1 MTALTAIFTDHANSV
16 SDCLNRAS
24 SIADYAGCV
33 SSIVWSPYLLLFLL
47 GLGVY
52 LSIGLRGI
60 SLRWIPRSLAL
71 LWRGRKSNAAGDI
84 TPFQSLM
91 TALSST
97 VGTGNI
103 AGVAGAIAL
112 GGPGAIF
119 WMWITALMGM
129 ATKYAECLLGVHF
142 REENALG
149 QYVGGPM
156 YYIKNGL
163 GKGWGWLAVLFA
175 VCAAVTAFGIGNA
188 VQANEVTNALIN
200 TFQLGDLHNSTLRLG
215 IGIAIAAL
223 VGSVILGGIRRIG
236 AVAAKLVP
244 LMALCYIGGA
254 VLILL
259 LNADRLPAAFALI
272 IDGAFNGTAAAGG
285 FAGAAIQKA
294 VQMGIARGV
303 FSNESGMGSAPIA
316 HAAAQTSDP
325 VQQASIAMLG
335 TFIDTI
341 IVCSMTALVIIVS
354 GVWSSG
360 DSGAVLSA
368 SAFAAGMPGGD
379 YIVTFGLAIFAFTT
393 LIGWS
398 YYGERC
404 IEFLLGARAIIP
416 YRIAWVVVI
425 PLGAY
430 QKQNLVWTLADILN
444 GLMVFP
450 NLIALTLLSPVV
462 FKLTRDYQRRQ
473 RTA

>member
-1 MTALTAIFTDHANSV
+1 MNSFFAVFSVHATKV
-16 SDCLNRAS
+16 SGCLNQAAS
-24 SIADYAGCV
+24 AGDYISCGV
-33 SSIVWSPYLLLFLL
+33 SIVWSPYLLIFLFSL
-47 GLGVY
+47 GIY

-60 SLRWIPRSLAL
+60 SLRWIPRSLVL
-71 LWRGRKSNAAGDI
+71 LWQGRNSNAEGDI

-103 AGVAGAIAL
+103 AGVAGAIAI

-119 WMWITALMGM
+119 WMWITALIGM
-129 ATKYAECLLGVHF
+129 ATKYSESLLGVHF
-142 REENALG
+142 REKNSLG
-149 QYVGGPM
+149 KHVGGPM

-163 GKGWGWLAVLFA
+163 GKNWMWLAVLFA
-175 VCAAVTAFGIGNA
+175 FFGSLTAFGIGNA
-188 VQANEVTNALIN
+188 VQANEVTNSVIK
-200 TFQLGDLHNSTLRLG
+200 TFGLGSLDDGSLRLS
-215 IGIAIAAL
+215 IGIAMAVL
-223 VGSVILGGIRRIG
+223 VGSVILGGINRIG

-244 LMALCYIGGA
+244 LMAFFYVAGA
-254 VLILL
+254 LLILG
-259 LNADRLPAAFALI
+259 LNVDKLPAAFALI
-272 IDGAFNGTAAAGG
+272 FDSAFNGTAAAGG

-341 IVCSMTALVIIVS
+341 IICTMTALVIVVT
-354 GVWSSG
+354 GAWSSG
-360 DSGAVLSA
+360 ESGAVLSA

-379 YIVTFGLAIFAFTT
+379 YIVTIGLAVFAFTT

-404 IEFLLGARAIIP
+404 IEFLFGPKAITP
-416 YRIAWVVVI
+416 YRVAWIIVI

-430 QKQNLVWTLADILN
+430 QKQGLIWNMADILN

-450 NLIALTLLSPVV
+450 NLIAVALLSPVV
-462 FKLTRDYQRRQ
+462 FKLTREYIAKQN
-473 RTA
+473 TK

>member
-1 MTALTAIFTDHANSV
+1 MNSFFTIFSDHATSV
-16 SDCLNRAS
+16 GDCLGSATRAGDF
-24 SIADYAGCV
+24 IGCGV
-33 SSIVWSPYLLLFLL
+33 SIVWSPYLLIFLFSL
-47 GLGVY
+47 GIY

-60 SLRWIPRSLAL
+60 SLRWIPRSFAL
-71 LWRGRKSNAAGDI
+71 LWQGRKSTEEGDI

-103 AGVAGAIAL
+103 AGVAGAIAI

-119 WMWITALMGM
+119 WMWITALIGM
-129 ATKYAECLLGVHF
+129 ATKYSESLLGVHF
-142 REENALG
+142 REKNSLG
-149 QYVGGPM
+149 KHVGGPM

-163 GKGWGWLAVLFA
+163 GDNWMWLAVLFA
-175 VCAAVTAFGIGNA
+175 FFGAVTALGIGNA
-188 VQANEVTNALIN
+188 VQANEVTNSVIN
-200 TFQLGDLHNSTLRLG
+200 TFSLGSLDDTTLRLG
-215 IGIAIAAL
+215 VGITLSVL
-223 VGSVILGGIRRIG
+223 VGSVILGGISRIG

-244 LMALCYIGGA
+244 LMAFFYIAGA
-254 VLILL
+254 LLILG
-259 LNADRLPAAFALI
+259 LNADKLPAAFALI
-272 IDGAFNGTAAAGG
+272 FDSAFNGTAAAGG
-285 FAGAAIQKA
+285 LAGAAIQKA

-341 IVCSMTALVIIVS
+341 IICTMTALVIVVT
-354 GVWSSG
+354 GAWSNG
-360 DSGAVLSA
+360 ESGAILSA

-379 YIVTFGLAIFAFTT
+379 YIVTIGLAIFAFTT

-404 IEFLLGARAIIP
+404 IEFLFGPKAITP
-416 YRIAWVVVI
+416 YRLAWVIVI

-430 QKQNLVWTLADILN
+430 QKQGLIWNLADILN

-450 NLIALTLLSPVV
+450 NLIAVALLSPVV
-462 FKLTRDYQRRQ
+462 FKLTREYIAKQNSK
-473 RTA
+473 

>member
-1 MTALTAIFTDHANSV
+1 MLAF
-16 SDCLNRAS
+16 
-24 SIADYAGCV
+24 
-33 SSIVWSPYLLLFLL
+33 LF

-60 SLRWIPRSLAL
+60 SIRWIPRSIAL
-71 LWRGRKSNAAGDI
+71 LWKGRHSTAEGDI

-103 AGVAGAIAL
+103 AGVAGAIAI

-119 WMWITALMGM
+119 WMWVTALIGM

-142 REENALG
+142 RETGNNG
-149 QYVGGPM
+149 RHVGGPM

-163 GKGWGWLAVLFA
+163 GKNWMWLAVLFA
-175 VCAAVTAFGIGNA
+175 FFGSVTALGIGNA
-188 VQANEVTNALIN
+188 VQANEVTNAAIK
-200 TFQLGDLHNSTLRLG
+200 TFNLGSTDDTTLRLI
-215 IGIAIAAL
+215 IGLVISAL
-223 VGSVILGGIRRIG
+223 VGSVILGGITRIG
-236 AVAAKLVP
+236 SVAAKLVP
-244 LMALCYIGGA
+244 LMAFFYIGGA
-254 VLILL
+254 LLILA
-259 LNADRLPAAFALI
+259 LNADKLPAAFALI
-272 IDGAFNGTAAAGG
+272 IDSAFNGTAAAGG

-303 FSNESGMGSAPIA
+303 FSNESGMGSAPMA
-316 HAAAQTSDP
+316 HAAAQTSNP

-341 IVCSMTALVIIVS
+341 IVCSMTALVIVVT
-354 GVWSSG
+354 GTWSSG
-360 DSGAVLSA
+360 ESGAVLST

-379 YIVTFGLAIFAFTT
+379 YIVTIGLAVFAFTT

-404 IEFLLGARAIIP
+404 IEFLFGPKAITP
-416 YRIAWVVVI
+416 YRIAWVIVI

-430 QKQNLVWTLADILN
+430 QKQAIIWTLADILN
-444 GLMVFP
+444 GFDGLP
-450 NLIALTLLSPVV
+450 KPDCRSSAKPGCI
-462 FKLTRDYQRRQ
+462 
-473 RTA
+473 

>member
-1 MTALTAIFTDHANSV
+1 MNSFFTVFSDHANQV
-16 SDCLNRAS
+16 SSCLAKAAS
-24 SIADYAGCV
+24 AGDFIGCGV
-33 SSIVWSPYLLLFLL
+33 SIVWSPYLLIFLFSL
-47 GLGVY
+47 GIY

-71 LWRGRKSNAAGDI
+71 LWQGRKSSESEGDI

-103 AGVAGAIAL
+103 AGVAVAIAI

-119 WMWITALMGM
+119 WMWVTALIGM
-129 ATKYAECLLGVHF
+129 ATKYSESLLGVHF
-142 REENALG
+142 REKNSLG
-149 QYVGGPM
+149 KHVGGPM

-163 GKGWGWLAVLFA
+163 GKNWMWLAVLFA
-175 VCAAVTAFGIGNA
+175 FFGSITALGIGNA
-188 VQANEVTNALIN
+188 VQANEVTNSVIK
-200 TFQLGDLHNSTLRLG
+200 TFSLGSLEDSSLRLG
-215 IGIAIAAL
+215 IGIIMSVL
-223 VGSVILGGIRRIG
+223 VACVILGGISRVG

-244 LMALCYIGGA
+244 LMAFFYVAGA
-254 VLILL
+254 LLILG
-259 LNADRLPAAFALI
+259 LNADKLPAAFALI
-272 IDGAFNGTAAAGG
+272 FDSAFNGTAATGG

-316 HAAAQTSDP
+316 HAAAQTNDP

-341 IVCSMTALVIIVS
+341 IICTMTALVIVVT
-354 GVWSSG
+354 GAWSNG
-360 DSGAVLSA
+360 ESGAVLSA

-379 YIVTFGLAIFAFTT
+379 YIVTIGLAVFAFTT

-404 IEFLLGARAIIP
+404 IEFLFGPKAITP
-416 YRIAWVVVI
+416 YRIVWVIVI

-430 QKQNLVWTLADILN
+430 QKQGLIWGMADILN

-450 NLIALTLLSPVV
+450 NLIAVALLSPLV
-462 FKLTRDYQRRQ
+462 FKLTREYIANQ
-473 RTA
+473 T

>member
-1 MTALTAIFTDHANSV
+1 MNSLLSVFTEHADKV
-16 SDCLNRAS
+16 SNCLGKAHTVP
-24 SIADYAGCV
+24 DYAGCTV
-33 SSIVWSPYLLLFLL
+33 SIVWSPHLLLFLF

-52 LSIGLRGI
+52 LTLGLKGI
-60 SLRWIPRSLAL
+60 SIRWIPRSIAL
-71 LWRGRKSNAAGDI
+71 LWQGRKSNADGDI

-112 GGPGAIF
+112 GGPGAVF
-119 WMWITALMGM
+119 WMWVTALIGM

-142 REENALG
+142 REENSQG
-149 QYVGGPM
+149 KHVGGPM

-163 GKGWGWLAVLFA
+163 GKNWMWLAVLFA
-175 VCAAVTAFGIGNA
+175 FFGSITALGIGNA
-188 VQANEVTNALIN
+188 VQTNEVTNSIIKTFELGSQDDSALRI
-200 TFQLGDLHNSTLRLG
+200 G
-215 IGIAIAAL
+215 IGLAIAAL
-223 VGSVILGGIRRIG
+223 VGSVILGGISRIG

-244 LMALCYIGGA
+244 LMALFYIGGA
-254 VLILL
+254 LLILG
-259 LNADRLPAAFALI
+259 LNADRLPEAFAI
-272 IDGAFNGTAAAGG
+272 IFDGAFNGTAAAGG

-294 VQMGIARGV
+294 IQMGIARGV
-303 FSNESGMGSAPIA
+303 FSNESGMGSAPMA

-341 IVCSMTALVIIVS
+341 IVCTMTALVIVVT

-360 DSGAVLSA
+360 DSGALLSA
-368 SAFAAGMPGGD
+368 NAFAAGMHGGD
-379 YIVTFGLAIFAFTT
+379 YIVTIGLAVFAFTT

-404 IEFLLGARAIIP
+404 IEFLCGEKAIVP
-416 YRIAWVVVI
+416 YRIAWVIVI

-430 QKQNLVWTLADILN
+430 QKQGFIWTLADILN

-450 NLIALTLLSPVV
+450 NLVAVALLSPVV
-462 FKLTRDYQRRQ
+462 FKLTRDYQAQ
-473 RTA
+473 QKH